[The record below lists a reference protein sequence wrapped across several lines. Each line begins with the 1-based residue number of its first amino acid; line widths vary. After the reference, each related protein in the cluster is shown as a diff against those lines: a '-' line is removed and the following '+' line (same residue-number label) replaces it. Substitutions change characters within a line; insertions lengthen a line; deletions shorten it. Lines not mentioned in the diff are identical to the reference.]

1 MMGSVV
7 QDSDRRS
14 DAVGECRTGV
24 RFTLQHAITVDPASA
39 SHSDAD
45 ADAWTTRSWDLA
57 HRWATGGVFP
67 NFGDPELVD
76 PAAAYYGAN
85 FARLSAIK
93 ARYDPDGAL
102 GVSMTP

>member
-1 MMGSVV
+1 MGRGL
-7 QDSDRRS
+7 QPADDRFDGIPIPSR
-14 DAVGECRTGV
+14 AI
-24 RFTLQHAITVDPASA
+24 HAAALTVDPASTG
-39 SHSDAD
+39 HTEAD

-76 PAAAYYGAN
+76 PAAAYYGPN

-93 ARYDPDGAL
+93 ARYDPEGAL
-102 GVSMTP
+102 GVSIAP